1 MAGEVSS
8 LAPQAALKISRSQ
21 VIEPVQPR
29 TFLGL
34 GVFSCLRHGD
44 ASLSSETPD
53 CLRERDA
60 LNPGEKGK
68 NVAAYPATEAVE
80 KSPLLVDTEG
90 WGTLAV
96 KWAEP
101 GVTAPGFAQRDVGRD
116 HLDNADTSADFRQR
130 LFWNPFRHG

>member
-1 MAGEVSS
+1 M
-8 LAPQAALKISRSQ
+8 KISRSQ

-34 GVFSCLRHGD
+34 GVFSCLWHGD

-53 CLRERDA
+53 CLRERNV
-60 LNPGEKGK
+60 LGFLHETEGK

-96 KWAEP
+96 KWTEP

-116 HLDNADTSADFRQR
+116 HLDNTDTSADFRQR